1 MLTIPTALQR
11 LAIIISYIVA
21 SLSICSWRPNSRPKR
36 GPSRFF
42 RAEFMKQS
50 FAGSGRSSRLA
61 MQFFSRELSAR
72 DSLVVWLIQL
82 LPEGDPACCCIW
94 ASLIAAGG
102 MVRMYVPIG
111 VSMALR
117 KYLSPARSKL
127 SCACP
132 L

>member
-1 MLTIPTALQR
+1 MVTIPTALQR

-72 DSLVVWLIQL
+72 DSLVEFLYLRPSVWR
-82 LPEGDPACCCIW
+82 P
-94 ASLIAAGG
+94 
-102 MVRMYVPIG
+102 
-111 VSMALR
+111 VSAVCP
-117 KYLSPARSKL
+117 PARCLEASPELEMVGVRGCVVLLRRHGHL
-127 SCACP
+127 S
-132 L
+132 